1 MGADGHDVGNNPNSW
16 FAKDV
21 FSSSI
26 QYYPG
31 DYRPVSGSDFF
42 NVLSNDA
49 VSLYNGNISA
59 LTTGLYHCDE
69 TLLKLFRYD
78 KLNRIKRMRT
88 ASRWFW
94 DYGWSSVSDNFSAT
108 YTYDWN
114 GNLLSLRRKNEN
126 GQLMHDINYWYLD
139 STKNR
144 LDSITAAGILPSRYQ
159 YDALGNL
166 VRDKAEGL
174 TVGWNA
180 MGKVD
185 SICRNGNLLSRFRYS
200 PTGQRQMKMAG
211 GDTIFYIH
219 DATGNVMCVYR
230 LQDDTLKAT
239 ERYLYGSKRLGMLG
253 HQVWITATKSGFH
266 DLNTIGTRTYELTDH
281 LGNVTATLFDRKELY
296 YDDNDGLVY
305 SKPIVSTYTDYYP
318 FGYPINDRSYD
329 YGGYRY
335 FFNGQEA
342 DNEALGEGVSLTAD
356 FWQYDTRLG
365 RRWNVDPLFKEYE
378 SPYACFAGN
387 PVWFADRFG
396 ADTSFDDNIARNNF
410 LESYQWIIDQISSI
424 EIKAAAIRS
433 QAAQKGWN
441 DNKTNRKI
449 DKLHSEYEYNTLLEM
464 RQGFEEIMRD
474 PNIIVTYSTN
484 EDMIEDFTGGHTKHV
499 DDLHVNVYFRRNK
512 LGTLIHESRHAWG
525 VIRKEWSFRGGYDT
539 TDELVAF
546 TWQSVKDPTAVN
558 LFKETV
564 SKIYYRND
572 LSQMI
577 EMSLSSAI
585 NYYYIEVLHK
595 DMTRSAIPIPEP
607 FTQIKNIQT
616 AGSYI
621 RKLLKR

>member
-1 MGADGHDVGNNPNSW
+1 M
-16 FAKDV
+16 
-21 FSSSI
+21 
-26 QYYPG
+26 
-31 DYRPVSGSDFF
+31 
-42 NVLSNDA
+42 
-49 VSLYNGNISA
+49 
-59 LTTGLYHCDE
+59 
-69 TLLKLFRYD
+69 
-78 KLNRIKRMRT
+78 NRTI
-88 ASRWFW
+88 
-94 DYGWSSVSDNFSAT
+94 T
-108 YTYDWN
+108 YTP
-114 GNLLSLRRKNEN
+114 KFP
-126 GQLMHDINYWYLD
+126 
-139 STKNR
+139 
-144 LDSITAAGILPSRYQ
+144 LP
-159 YDALGNL
+159 
-166 VRDKAEGL
+166 
-174 TVGWNA
+174 A
-180 MGKVD
+180 M
-185 SICRNGNLLSRFRYS
+185 
-200 PTGQRQMKMAG
+200 
-211 GDTIFYIH
+211 
-219 DATGNVMCVYR
+219 
-230 LQDDTLKAT
+230 
-239 ERYLYGSKRLGMLG
+239 
-253 HQVWITATKSGFH
+253 
-266 DLNTIGTRTYELTDH
+266 
-281 LGNVTATLFDRKELY
+281 
-296 YDDNDGLVY
+296 
-305 SKPIVSTYTDYYP
+305 
-318 FGYPINDRSYD
+318 
-329 YGGYRY
+329 GGYRY
-335 FFNGQEA
+335 FFNGQET
-342 DNEALGEGVSLTAD
+342 DNEVLGEGVSLSAE

-365 RRWNVDPLFKEYE
+365 RRWNVDPMFKEYE

-396 ADTSFDDNIARNNF
+396 ADTAFDDNIARNNF

-424 EIKAAAIRS
+424 EIKTAAIRA

-441 DNKTNRKI
+441 DNKTNSKI
-449 DKLHSEYEYNTLLEM
+449 DKLFGEYDYNTLLEM

-484 EDMIEDFTGGHTKHV
+484 EDMIEDFTGGHTKPV

-564 SKIYYRND
+564 SKIYYQND

-585 NYYYIEVLHK
+585 NYYYIEFLHK